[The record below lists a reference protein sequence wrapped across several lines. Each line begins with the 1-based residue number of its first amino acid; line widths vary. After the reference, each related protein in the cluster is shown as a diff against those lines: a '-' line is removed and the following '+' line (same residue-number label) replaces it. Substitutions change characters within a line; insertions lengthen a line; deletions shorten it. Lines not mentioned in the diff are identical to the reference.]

1 MNPATFHRCA
11 RLYAELDRK
20 VSKLQ
25 HVQGER
31 ARRLCARSIEKL
43 RRHIENVKRKDGN

>member
-11 RLYAELDRK
+11 RLYSELDRK

-31 ARRLCARSIEKL
+31 ARRLCLRSIEKL
-43 RRHIENVKRKDGN
+43 KRHIENVKRKDGN